1 MCVCVCVCVCQPGAI
16 DKFCQDTDKIIET
29 VARDTEAKGMF
40 EEAVCLY
47 DLAKVLSVFSM
58 VWFLIQSRADVC

>member
-1 MCVCVCVCVCQPGAI
+1 MCFPCPQPGAI
-16 DKFCQDTDKIIET
+16 DKFYQDTDRIIET

-47 DLAKVLSVFSM
+47 DLARV
-58 VWFLIQSRADVC
+58 RT